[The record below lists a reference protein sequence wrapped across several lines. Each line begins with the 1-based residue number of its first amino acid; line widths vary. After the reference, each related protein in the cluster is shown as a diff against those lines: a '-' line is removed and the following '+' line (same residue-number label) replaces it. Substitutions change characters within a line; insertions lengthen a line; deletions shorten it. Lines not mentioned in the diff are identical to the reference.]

1 MRFLLSGLSVV
12 EDCSGC
18 GFQQYVQA
26 NKMLYK
32 RWPKDLQTTLSIV
45 EQVAFVSSHEDSV
58 IQRLRWFS
66 VLCACSEISKDSRR
80 THTSQ
85 S

>member
-45 EQVAFVSSHEDSV
+45 EQVAFE
-58 IQRLRWFS
+58 FP
-66 VLCACSEISKDSRR
+66 
-80 THTSQ
+80 
-85 S
+85 